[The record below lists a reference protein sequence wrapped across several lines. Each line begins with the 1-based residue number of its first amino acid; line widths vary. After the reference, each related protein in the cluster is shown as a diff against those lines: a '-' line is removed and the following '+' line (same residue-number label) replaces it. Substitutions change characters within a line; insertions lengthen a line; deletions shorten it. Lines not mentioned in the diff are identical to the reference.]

1 MIEAT
6 RLAGDAR
13 ADYVFEVK
21 VEDHSYTVWF
31 SRDYYQ
37 KLTDGKISAEE
48 LVKKSFEFLLAHESP
63 GSILPEFD
71 LSVIARNFPEYE
83 KTIQP
88 WYSYIKII

>member
-21 VEDHSYTVWF
+21 VEEHSYTVWF
-31 SRDYYQ
+31 SKDYYQ
-37 KLTDGKISAEE
+37 KLTSGKITPDE
-48 LVKKSFEFLLAHESP
+48 LVRKSFEFLLGRESP
-63 GSILPEFD
+63 NSILPEFD

-88 WYSYIKII
+88 